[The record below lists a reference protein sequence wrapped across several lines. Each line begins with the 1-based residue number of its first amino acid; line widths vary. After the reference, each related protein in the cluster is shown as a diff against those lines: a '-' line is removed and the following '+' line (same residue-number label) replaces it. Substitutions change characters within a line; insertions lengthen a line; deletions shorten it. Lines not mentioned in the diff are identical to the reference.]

1 MAQTVKEIHDEYYS
15 QYRGQGTNLPSWSGS
30 SRREY
35 LIGINLLRAA
45 IKKWERAD
53 GILWSALKT
62 TLADAV
68 AEGAAVTPTPV
79 VIENT
84 YTGSNIAA
92 PSNMRKPPAFVR
104 FTNANGVKDVPV
116 LDPLKINAA
125 SNGVFFV
132 GSPNTGFTMVVGSE
146 IAAEYNGA
154 SFDYIYYRQA
164 RLPSLTDD
172 PSDMYIDM
180 SDPSFAVQ
188 YMLAG
193 RFVNSR
199 NGFGFKSA
207 TKEAD
212 LALANMKIEE
222 YSGQPGSTEA
232 VTPDVGWGVPAHTQ
246 NQFGSMEL

>member
-15 QYRGQGTNLPSWSGS
+15 QYRGQGTNLPQWSGS

-35 LIGINLLRAA
+35 LIGLNLLRAA

-53 GILWSALKT
+53 GILWTALKT

-84 YTGSNIAA
+84 YTGTNIAA
-92 PSNMRKPPAFVR
+92 PKNMRKPPAFVT
-104 FTNANGVKDVPV
+104 FTNANGVKNVPV
-116 LDPLKINAA
+116 LDPLKINGAA
-125 SNGVFFV
+125 KGVYFI
-132 GSPNTGFTMVVGSE
+132 GSANTGFTMVVGADIS
-146 IAAEYNGA
+146 ADYMGA
-154 SFDYIYYRQA
+154 TFDYIYYRQA
-164 RLPSLTDD
+164 KLPSLTED
-172 PSDMYIDM
+172 PSNMYIDM

-188 YMLAG
+188 HMLAG

-207 TKEAD
+207 KAEAD

-222 YSGQPGSTEA
+222 YSGQPASTEA
-232 VTPDVGWGVPAHTQ
+232 VAADRGWGVPS
-246 NQFGSMEL
+246 NSNFGDMEL